1 MKAPP
6 PEHLDRMPEGAP
18 FKGGAIIF
26 GAKRPKS
33 LESLGLGLM
42 GVDEPEDLEF
52 DEKIIKLELLKKR

>member
-6 PEHLDRMPEGAP
+6 PRRLDKMPEGAP

-33 LESLGLGLM
+33 LESLGRSPKN
-42 GVDEPEDLEF
+42 VDEPEELEF
-52 DEKIIKLELLKKR
+52 DEKIIKFKLPKKR